1 MANVLK
7 MAQIQ
12 AIEALWRRGWS
23 CRRIAR
29 ELGIHR
35 DTVRRYVGWLR
46 GDDSKPAKVTAGK
59 SADWGPI
66 SGVSPPPE
74 ASKSATEVT
83 AGSRSKCEPLR
94 KEILEKL
101 ELDLSAQRIY
111 QDLVTEERFVGS
123 YESVKRYVRKLEAAQ
138 PLPFRRME
146 CRAGEE
152 CQVDFGQGA
161 WIQDH
166 TGKRR
171 RPWLFRI
178 VLSHSRKGYCE
189 PVWRQTT
196 EAFIRALENA
206 FWSWGGVPETAV
218 LDNLR
223 AAVKRADW
231 FDPELN
237 PKIEEFARH
246 YGIAVLPTKSY
257 TPRHKGKV
265 VRGVGYAQDN
275 ALKGRT
281 FPTLTAQKEFL
292 HDWEKNVA
300 DQRIHGTIRKQVKKQ
315 FEEVDRPA
323 LKPLPAERFPFFNE
337 GQRKVH
343 RDGHVEIDKSYY
355 SVPPEYLGHTVW
367 ARYDSRMVRIFT
379 ERTELIATH
388 AKVEPGRFSTDRA
401 HLASEKISRVEK
413 GADWLVAQAAQ
424 IGPQTGL
431 WARTVMEEQG
441 VAGIR
446 VINGLLS
453 VAKKTKPSRMEV
465 ACGQALSHGS
475 YRLKTLRKLLTE
487 PVKQENFEF
496 MAEHPLIRQMSEYTE
511 FVNVTLRKEEV

>member
-12 AIEALWRRGWS
+12 TIEALWRRGWS

-35 DTVRRYVGWLR
+35 DTVRGYVKRLQEA
-46 GDDSKPAKVTAGK
+46 DSKPAKVTAGK
-59 SADWGPI
+59 SADLRQI
-66 SGVSPPPE
+66 SGVSPPE
-74 ASKSATEVT
+74 ISKPATQVT
-83 AGSRSKCEPLR
+83 AGSRSKCGPLR

-101 ELDLSAQRIY
+101 KLDLSAQRIY
-111 QDLVTEERFVGS
+111 QDLVTEEEFAGS

-166 TGKRR
+166 TGKRK

-178 VLSHSRKGYCE
+178 VLSHSRSGYSE
-189 PVWRQTT
+189 PVWKQTT
-196 EAFIRALENA
+196 EAFIRAIENA
-206 FWSWGGVPETAV
+206 FWFWGGVPETV
-218 LDNLR
+218 VVDNLR

-246 YGIAVLPTKSY
+246 YGVAILPTKSY
-257 TPRHKGKV
+257 TPRHKGKIE
-265 VRGVGYAQDN
+265 RGVDYAQDN

-292 HDWEKNVA
+292 HEWEKNVA
-300 DQRIHGTIRKQVKKQ
+300 DQRIHGTIRKQVRKQ
-315 FEEVDRPA
+315 FEEVERPA
-323 LKPLPAERFPFFNE
+323 LKPLPAERFPLFQE

-343 RDGHVEIDKSYY
+343 RDGHVEIDRAYY

-367 ARYDSRMVRIFT
+367 ARYDSRIIRIFT
-379 ERTELIATH
+379 ERMELIATH
-388 AKVEPGRFSTDRA
+388 AKAETGLFSTDRN

-413 GADWLVAQAAQ
+413 GADWLVAQAAR

-431 WARTVMEEQG
+431 WARTVMEERG
-441 VAGIR
+441 IAGMR

-453 VAKKTKPSRMEV
+453 IAKKSTPSRMEV

-496 MAEHPLIRQMSEYTE
+496 MDEHPLIRQMSEYTE

>member
-12 AIEALWRRGWS
+12 TIEALWRRGWS
-23 CRRIAR
+23 YRRIAR

-35 DTVRRYVGWLR
+35 ETVGRYVGRLQ
-46 GDDSKPAKVTAGK
+46 GSDSKPAKVTAGK
-59 SADWGPI
+59 SADLVPI
-66 SGVSPPPE
+66 SGVSKP
-74 ASKSATEVT
+74 ATQVT
-83 AGSRSKCEPLR
+83 AGSRSKCEPLQ

-101 ELDLSAQRIY
+101 KLDLSAQRIY
-111 QDLVTEERFVGS
+111 QDLVTDGLFTGS

-161 WIQDH
+161 WVQDH
-166 TGKRR
+166 TGKRK

-178 VLSHSRKGYCE
+178 VLSHSRKGYSE

-196 EAFIRALENA
+196 EEFIRALENA

-223 AAVKRADW
+223 AAVKNADW
-231 FDPELN
+231 YDPELN

-246 YGIAVLPTKSY
+246 YGIAILPSKAY

-265 VRGVGYAQDN
+265 ERGVDYAQEN

-281 FPTLTAQKEFL
+281 FPTLTAQKDFL

-315 FEEVDRPA
+315 FEETDRPA
-323 LKPLPAERFPFFNE
+323 LKPLPADRFPFFNE

-343 RDGHVEIDKSYY
+343 RDGHVEIARAYY
-355 SVPPEYLGHTVW
+355 SVPPEHLGHTVW
-367 ARYDSRMVRIFT
+367 ARYNSRMVRIFT
-379 ERTELIATH
+379 ERMELIATH
-388 AKVEPGRFSTDRA
+388 VTVEPGRFSTDQL
-401 HLASEKISRVEK
+401 HIASEKMSRVEK
-413 GADWLVAQAAQ
+413 GADWLVAQAAR

-431 WARTVMEEQG
+431 WARTVMEERG
-441 VAGIR
+441 VAGMR

-453 VAKKTKPSRMEV
+453 VAKKTKYSQMEV
-465 ACGQALSHGS
+465 ACSQALSHGS
-475 YRLKTLRKLLTE
+475 YRLKTIRTLLKE
-487 PVKQENFEF
+487 PVTQETFEF
-496 MAEHPLIRQMSEYTE
+496 MEEHPLIRKMSEYTE
-511 FVNVTLRKEEV
+511 FIKVTLRKETE